1 MNKGKE
7 MKTEVIS
14 YPKRRVL
21 RLYPFL
27 SKKGRKI
34 KDARIRIIVD
44 KVCRKRIF
52 KSSFDV
58 VREIENLRD
67 LQKALK
73 YLESLHKKKY
83 PPYKSA
89 FK

>member
-1 MNKGKE
+1 

-14 YPKRRVL
+14 YPKRKVL

-27 SKKGRKI
+27 SKRGRKI
-34 KDARIRIIVD
+34 KDASMCLVVD
-44 KVCRKRIF
+44 AVCRKRIF
-52 KSSFDV
+52 KSSSDV
-58 VREIENLRD
+58 EREIENLRD

-83 PPYKSA
+83 LSHKTAS
-89 FK
+89 K